1 MNDREVADESERE
14 NCGGPLVDHFG
25 RTKKKLRLS
34 VTDRCNFRCVYCMP
48 EEPAW
53 KPRNELLSF
62 EELYTLAG
70 LFVSRLRIEQI
81 RLTGGEPLAGRD
93 AVDFIAMLGRLRPA
107 GLKRVSL
114 STNGV
119 FLGREAR
126 ALRDAGLDD
135 VNVSLDS
142 LSPARFSGLTGGG
155 DIHQVLR
162 SIAQARNAGLDV
174 KVNAVVIRGHNENDV
189 VPLALWGY
197 KERLALRLIEFMPLD
212 GRGLWSPDKVFSE
225 KEIVAALARHFEV
238 VPMTRT
244 CEPATY
250 YLLNHTYR
258 LGIISTVSN
267 PFCADCDRIR
277 LTADGKL
284 FPCLFSAAGV
294 DLRSG
299 LRSGEALDAIEQLI
313 RGTVWN
319 KPRGFVDRDV
329 DTARPVSMHVL
340 GG

>member
-1 MNDREVADESERE
+1 MNDQDPGGGIER
-14 NCGGPLVDHFG
+14 GSRGALVDRFG

-34 VTDRCNFRCVYCMP
+34 LTDRCNFRCVYCMP

-53 KPRNELLSF
+53 KPRSELLTF
-62 EELYTLAG
+62 EEMYTLAA
-70 LFVSRLRIEQI
+70 LFVDRLGIEQI
-81 RLTGGEPLAGRD
+81 RLTGGEPLVRRN
-93 AVDFIAMLGRLRPA
+93 AVNFIAMLGRLRSA

-126 ALRDAGLDD
+126 ALKDAGLDD

-142 LSPARFSGLTGGG
+142 LSSGRFSDLTGGG
-155 DIHQVLR
+155 EVNQVLR
-162 SIAQARNAGLDV
+162 SITQARDAGLDV
-174 KVNAVVIRGHNENDV
+174 KVNAVVIRGRNENDI

-197 KERLALRLIEFMPLD
+197 EYRLPLRLIEFMPLD
-212 GRGLWSPDKVFSE
+212 ARGLWSPDKVFCE
-225 KEIVAALARHFEV
+225 KEIIAALARHFEV
-238 VPMTRT
+238 AAMPHSR
-244 CEPATY
+244 EPATY
-250 YLLNHTYR
+250 YLLNHTYP

-277 LTADGKL
+277 LTADGRL
-284 FPCLFSAAGV
+284 FPCLFSAGGV

-299 LRSGEALDAIEQLI
+299 LRAGQASDAIEQLI
-313 RGTVWN
+313 RAAVWN
-319 KPRGFVDRDV
+319 KPRGFVDR
-329 DTARPVSMHVL
+329 PVHTGPPVRMHVL

>member
-1 MNDREVADESERE
+1 MNDQDPGGGIERE
-14 NCGGPLVDHFG
+14 TCVPLVDRFG
-25 RTKKKLRLS
+25 RAKKKLRLS
-34 VTDRCNFRCVYCMP
+34 LTDRCNFRCVYCMP
-48 EEPAW
+48 EAPAW
-53 KPRNELLSF
+53 KPRSELLSF
-62 EELYTLAG
+62 EELYALAA
-70 LFVSRLRIEQI
+70 LFVTRLGIEQI
-81 RLTGGEPLAGRD
+81 RLTGGEPLARRN
-93 AVDFIAMLGRLRPA
+93 VVNFIAMLGRLRPA

-155 DIHQVLR
+155 DVNQVLR
-162 SIAQARNAGLDV
+162 SIAQARDAGLDV
-174 KVNAVVIRGHNENDV
+174 KVNAVVIRGRNENDI
-189 VPLALWGY
+189 VPLTLWGY
-197 KERLALRLIEFMPLD
+197 EHRLPLRLIEFMPLD
-212 GRGLWSPDKVFSE
+212 ARGLWSPDKVFCE
-225 KEIVAALARHFEV
+225 KEIIAAVARHFEV
-238 VPMTRT
+238 VAMPHSR
-244 CEPATY
+244 EPATY
-250 YLLNHTYR
+250 YLLNYTYP

-277 LTADGKL
+277 LTADGRL

-299 LRSGEALDAIEQLI
+299 LGAGQASGAIEQLI
-313 RGTVWN
+313 RTAVWN
-319 KPRGFVDRDV
+319 KPRGFVDR
-329 DTARPVSMHVL
+329 PVHTGSPVRMHVL